1 MVTINVK
8 HRALMKT
15 LKHLMAVYPKKKV
28 GAIHHPCELTVIDS
42 KAIFIIYGAN
52 FPVDCKTE
60 GTCKATFLFIH
71 FFEIVNSLKKPD
83 TIITITEDTLQVNG
97 LVKINA
103 KTTFF
108 EDDKILR
115 SVILPANYTD
125 KDLLRISVDKK
136 FTKEEIEFNMLT
148 APIAESKSNYEKKVS
163 AAHRILS
170 IYGITKKDIKELI
183 NKRVY
188 PEKQ

>member
-1 MVTINVK
+1 
-8 HRALMKT
+8 MKT
-15 LKHLMAVYPKKKV
+15 LKHLMAVYPKKKIE
-28 GAIHHPCELTVIDS
+28 AFKNPCELTVIDG
-42 KAIFIIYGAN
+42 KAIFIIFGAN
-52 FPVDCKTE
+52 FPVDCKTK
-60 GTCKATFLFIH
+60 GTCKAIFSFIH
-71 FFEIVNSLKKPD
+71 FFEIVNSLKKPE
-83 TIITITEDTLQVNG
+83 TVITITEDTLQVNG

-115 SVILPANYTD
+115 SILLPANFTD

-136 FTKEEIEFNMLT
+136 FTKEELEFNMLT
-148 APIAESKSNYEKKVS
+148 TPIEESKSNYEKKVS

-170 IYGITKKDIKELI
+170 IYGITKKDIRELI

-188 PEKQ
+188 AV